1 MSDNQNTSPPQEVP
15 ADTAKVY
22 RMGDE
27 ENFLEKILFNNRVIW
42 LILFGGLT
50 IFFLQQAV
58 TKFRIDSGVTKML
71 PMQHQYLKNMFNHIT
86 DLSTKGLSFQIVI
99 EVKDKNTDIF
109 NKDYLQVVQEAHDK
123 VFYINGV
130 DRTSMRS
137 FWAPSVI
144 WMAVTPEGFKGGP
157 LMPGDYDG
165 GPASLAQLRQN
176 VLRSN
181 GEVGRLFANNFKSS
195 MVEAYLFNTYPED
208 EWRKPDGSNCKVV
221 NNKPEDASCKLTNK
235 RGDSIDYQDLG
246 HQLEAIR
253 SGIKAKYGDKYNV
266 YIMGDP
272 KMIGDLIDGFGGIV
286 WFFAITL
293 AITFILLYL
302 YARCIRVTLVPLV
315 CSLIAVVWQIGI
327 LLTLAQHGVEYGH
340 TMIDGKIIDRIDGLG
355 VFSMLVP
362 FLMVAIGVSHS
373 VQFVNVMVIEAAN
386 GHDKMMS
393 ARRAFRQNYLPG
405 LIALLTNIIG
415 FGTMALIPIG
425 AIQELAITASLGV
438 TVIII
443 TKIILLPIMMSYIG
457 ISPSGIKHMQQS
469 FGKDTPHWTF
479 FSRFAETKWAVI
491 SLIVA
496 VIACAFGVYEG
507 RNVKIGD
514 VTQGSS
520 ELLPNSIYNKDVR
533 YVISNYSTSSD
544 IFVVM
549 VETKKGECTKYS
561 NIEAMDRLEWR
572 LKNTE
577 GVQAAISPAYITRI
591 MNATYAEGHVKWQSL
606 MRNQKTI
613 DSSAGQISEQGMI
626 NAACSFAIIPA
637 FLTDH
642 KAETLDRVVKTVED
656 FAKENNS
663 ADITFL
669 NATGGAGIAA
679 AVNQEIKSANHLML
693 LLVYGVIALLLLIT
707 FRSVRV
713 MLCIIAPLYMTSV
726 LCEALMANLHI
737 GIKVATLPVIALGV
751 GVGVDYAIYLYNRM
765 ESFFRQGMSLEEA
778 YLNTLKTTGR
788 AVLFTGLTLAVG
800 VATWYFSAVQF
811 QKDMGTLLVFMFLWN
826 MLGALWLLPVFVRF
840 LINPAK
846 MYPVGSKGSSW
857 SH

>member
-1 MSDNQNTSPPQEVP
+1 MSEDNTPENNTPESTVERRQESRVF
-15 ADTAKVY
+15 

-27 ENFLEKILFNNRVIW
+27 ENFLEKLLFNNRVIW
-42 LILFGGLT
+42 LIVFGALT

-58 TKFRIDSGVTKML
+58 TKFKVDSSFTKNL
-71 PMQHQYLKNMFNHIT
+71 PMQHQYLKNMFDHIT
-86 DLSTKGLSFQIVI
+86 DLSTKGMSFQVVI
-99 EVKDKNTDIF
+99 EVTDKNTDIF
-109 NKDYLQVVQEAHDK
+109 NKDYLQVVQEVHDK
-123 VFYINGV
+123 IFYINGV
-130 DRTSMRS
+130 DRTSMKS

-157 LMPGDYDG
+157 LMPGNYDG
-165 GPASLAQLRQN
+165 GPESLAQLRQN
-176 VLRSN
+176 TLRSN
-181 GEVGRLFANNFKSS
+181 NVGHLFANNFKSS
-195 MVEAYLFNTYPED
+195 MVEAYLFNNYPED
-208 EWRKPDGSNCKVV
+208 EMREG
-221 NNKPEDASCKLTNK
+221 KLVNK
-235 RGDSIDYQDLG
+235 RGDSIDLQDLG
-246 HQLEAIR
+246 HQLEKIR
-253 SGIKAKYGDKYNV
+253 KEVKAKYGDKYNV
-266 YIMGDP
+266 YIVGDP
-272 KMIGDLIDGFGGIV
+272 KMIGDLIDGFGGIAL
-286 WFFAITL
+286 FFVITL
-293 AITFILLYL
+293 LITFILLYL
-302 YARCIRVTLVPLV
+302 YARCIRVTLVPLF
-315 CSLIAVVWQIGI
+315 CSLIAVVWQIGL
-327 LLTLAQHGVEYGH
+327 LLTLAQYHVEYGK
-340 TMIDGKIIDRIDGLG
+340 TMIDGAIIDRIDGLG
-355 VFSMLVP
+355 AFSMLVP

-457 ISPSGIKHMQQS
+457 ISPSGIKHMQEGS
-469 FGKDTPHWTF
+469 KKDTPHWTF
-479 FSRFAETKWAVI
+479 FSRFAETKWAVA
-491 SLIVA
+491 SLIIA
-496 VIACAFGVYEG
+496 AIACAFGVYEG

-520 ELLPNSIYNKDVR
+520 ELLPDSVYNKDVR

-549 VETKKGECTKYS
+549 VETKKGECTLYK

-572 LKNTE
+572 LRNTE
-577 GVQAAISPAYITRI
+577 GVQSVYSPAYITRI

-613 DSSAGQISEQGMI
+613 DSAAGQIAEQGMI
-626 NAACSFAIIPA
+626 NSACSFAIIPA
-637 FLTDH
+637 FLADH
-642 KAETLDRVVKTVED
+642 KAETLDRVVKTVDD

-663 ADITFL
+663 ADIKFL

-679 AVNQEIKSANHLML
+679 AVNQEIRDANHLMMI
-693 LLVYGVIALLLLIT
+693 LVYGVIALLLLIT

-726 LCEALMANLHI
+726 LCEALMANLGI

-765 ESFFRQGMSLEEA
+765 ESFFRQGMDLKEA

-788 AVLFTGLTLAVG
+788 AVLFTGLTLGVG

-826 MLGALWLLPVFVRF
+826 MIGALWLLPVFVRF
-840 LINPAK
+840 MVNPKK

-857 SH
+857 AH